1 MRQFRQ
7 ISVFPFFLMCEFEI
21 FISSALQKKMSFHF
35 FPTKFWVCGLICN
48 WSWIQPNFQ
57 TIPLFYLSYLCV
69 LLFFFS
75 FPFSF
80 FPEDSASHFNFLL
93 FVLFVWKLKQIKKK
107 RLGVG
112 KTQNLGELRGK
123 ADRVGNSD
131 VFVFQVWASIWT
143 FSSLSK
149 YHRIS
154 QLSFKRDFESRARDS
169 TTRSVRLSVGLSV
182 GRSHFAFCCCFTSF

>member
-1 MRQFRQ
+1 MNSRFSSHPHCKKRCLF
-7 ISVFPFFLMCEFEI
+7 IFFLRNFGFAVWFAIEVEFNPISKQFPSFI
-21 FISSALQKKMSFHF
+21 FR
-35 FPTKFWVCGLICN
+35 ICV
-48 WSWIQPNFQ
+48 FC
-57 TIPLFYLSYLCV
+57 F
-69 LLFFFS
+69 FFFS

>member
-7 ISVFPFFLMCEFEI
+7 ISVIPSFFLMCEFEI

-35 FPTKFWVCGLICN
+35 FSYEILGLRFDLQLKLNSTQFPNNSPLLSFVFVC
-48 WSWIQPNFQ
+48 FA
-57 TIPLFYLSYLCV
+57 
-69 LLFFFS
+69 FFS

-182 GRSHFAFCCCFTSF
+182 CRSVGHA